1 VGYAGAEKFRIQTV
15 TNSNSASNGISDSQ
29 RSFKGMKAKA
39 LLYLVVIAGLV
50 LMIGTACNKSAGAR
64 GDAQVATDVQS
75 KIFSDPNVQSRQ
87 ISVQS
92 ANGVVT
98 LSGNVNSE
106 TERTAAAQDAAGIEG
121 VKTVVNN
128 LTTQAAQAQPAPMQE
143 EQPATETK
151 PAAKPAMREHRP
163 SARHQSSTPSSSSD
177 ASNMAST
184 PATSPSSNTPVAA
197 APPPPPQPKKIAVPA
212 GTQLSIRL
220 VDALDSEKNQVGDSF
235 RATLNAPVVIE
246 DEVVVPQDA
255 DVQGRVVDVKSAGR
269 YAGAATMVLELTSV
283 SFNGKTYNLTTN
295 QWTRETKGRG
305 KSTAG
310 KVGGGA
316 VLGAIIGGI
325 AGGGKGAAIGTVA
338 GAGAGGG
345 VATVGKGTQIHLGS
359 EALLSFSLQNPVT
372 VMTQP
377 GGNQNNRKSMNE

>member
-1 VGYAGAEKFRIQTV
+1 
-15 TNSNSASNGISDSQ
+15 
-29 RSFKGMKAKA
+29 MKAKA

-50 LMIGTACNKSAGAR
+50 LMGTACNKSAGTR
-64 GDAQVATDVQS
+64 GDAQVASDVQS

-106 TERTAAAQDAAGIEG
+106 AERTAAAQDAAGIDG

-128 LTTQAAQAQPAPMQE
+128 LTTQSAQAQPAPAVQE
-143 EQPATETK
+143 ETQPATETK
-151 PAAKPAMREHRP
+151 PATKPAMREHRP
-163 SARHQSSTPSSSSD
+163 SARRESSN
-177 ASNMAST
+177 SNTAGSNSMTSA
-184 PATSPSSNTPVAA
+184 PATSPSANTAVAT
-197 APPPPPQPKKIAVPA
+197 PPPPPQPKKVAVPA

-220 VDALDSEKNQVGDSF
+220 IDALDSEKNQVGDSF

-269 YAGAATMVLELTSV
+269 YAGAASMALELTSV

-310 KVGGGA
+310 KIGGGA
-316 VLGAIIGGI
+316 ALGAIIGGI
-325 AGGGKGAAIGTVA
+325 AGGGKGAAIGTIA
-338 GAGAGGG
+338 GAGAGTG
-345 VATVGKGTQIHLGS
+345 VATVGKGQQIHLGS
-359 EALLSFSLQNPVT
+359 EALLSFSLQNGIT

>member
-1 VGYAGAEKFRIQTV
+1 
-15 TNSNSASNGISDSQ
+15 
-29 RSFKGMKAKA
+29 MKAKA
-39 LLYLVVIAGLV
+39 LLYVVVIAGLM
-50 LMIGTACNKSAGAR
+50 LMTGTACNKSAGTR
-64 GDAQVATDVQS
+64 GDAQVASDVQS

-92 ANGVVT
+92 AGGVVT

-106 TERTAAAQDAAGIEG
+106 AERTAAAADAAGIDG

-128 LTTQAAQAQPAPMQE
+128 LTTQSAQAQPAPVPQQE
-143 EQPATETK
+143 ETQPATETK
-151 PAAKPAMREHRP
+151 PEKKSAMREHRP
-163 SARHQSSTPSSSSD
+163 SPRRESSNSSNS
-177 ASNMAST
+177 SNMAST
-184 PATSPSSNTPVAA
+184 PATSPSANTAVATPPP
-197 APPPPPQPKKIAVPA
+197 PPPPPQPKKISVPA

-220 VDALDSEKNQVGDSF
+220 IDTLDSEKNQVGDSF
-235 RATLNAPVVIE
+235 KATLNAPVVIE
-246 DEVVVPQDA
+246 DEVVIPQDA

-269 YAGAATMVLELTSV
+269 YAGAATMVLELTTM

-316 VLGAIIGGI
+316 ALGAIIGGI
-325 AGGGKGAAIGTVA
+325 AGGGKGAAIGTIA
-338 GAGAGGG
+338 GAGAGTG

-359 EALLSFSLQNPVT
+359 EALLSFSLQNPITVT
-372 VMTQP
+372 TQP

>member
-1 VGYAGAEKFRIQTV
+1 
-15 TNSNSASNGISDSQ
+15 
-29 RSFKGMKAKA
+29 MKAKA
-39 LLYLVVIAGLV
+39 SLYLVVVAALALIVGA
-50 LMIGTACNKSAGAR
+50 ACNKTSAAR
-64 GDAQVATDVQS
+64 GDAQVASDVQS

-87 ISVQS
+87 INVQS

-106 TERTAAAQDAAGIEG
+106 AERTAAAQDAAAVDG

-128 LTTQAAQAQPAPMQE
+128 LTTQAAQMQPEEQAQE

-151 PAAKPAMREHRP
+151 PATKPAMREHRP
-163 SARHQSSTPSSSSD
+163 SARRESSYASNSSQ
-177 ASNMAST
+177 SNMASM
-184 PATSPSSNTPVAA
+184 PATSPSSNTAVAA
-197 APPPPPQPKKIAVPA
+197 APPPPPQPKKVSVPA

-220 VDALDSEKNQVGDSF
+220 IDSIDSEKNQVGDQF

-269 YAGAATMVLELTSV
+269 YAGSASLVLELTTL
-283 SFNGKTYNLTTN
+283 SFNGKTYNLSTN

-310 KVGGGA
+310 KIGGGA
-316 VLGAIIGGI
+316 ALGAIIGGI
-325 AGGGKGAAIGTVA
+325 AGGGKGAAIGTIA
-338 GAGAGGG
+338 GAGAGTG
-345 VATVGKGTQIHLGS
+345 VATVGKGQQIHLGS
-359 EALLSFSLQNPVT
+359 EALLSFSLQNPITVT
-372 VMTQP
+372 TQP
-377 GGNQNNRKSMNE
+377 GGNENRRRSMNE